1 MTQEQLKEYESLNQ
15 QGRDLYNMGMRYH
28 PDWSHEQAF
37 TYAVISSMGPF
48 GGGNGPIGGDPPK
61 PEKIFEIMLSKAK
74 DFIENDFP
82 RIYHKVKDAFEKA
95 MDWIRNAVT
104 VTLDGIFKFFGL

>member
-1 MTQEQLKEYESLNQ
+1 MTQEQLKEYESL
-15 QGRDLYNMGMRYH
+15 GDAKYLYNMGMRNH
-28 PDWSHEQAF
+28 PEWSHEQAF
-37 TYAVISSMGPF
+37 TYAVIVK
-48 GGGNGPIGGDPPK
+48 GGIPPLRPIDEPHTPND
-61 PEKIFEIMLSKAK
+61 IFKAMLSKAK

-82 RIYHKVKDAFEKA
+82 RIYNKVKDAFEKA